1 MMRLP
6 RFSYRRPQTAAE
18 AVAILAASGPDA
30 LVVAGGTDVY
40 PNMKQR
46 LLRPKVV
53 VALRGI
59 PGLGQIE
66 YDDRQGLRLGSMVTL
81 REIAEHQDIRR
92 LYPALA
98 SAAESVSTP
107 QLRTMG
113 TIGGNVCLD
122 TRCNYYNQDLDWR
135 EALGFCLKSGGD
147 ICRVARSS
155 PTCRAINC
163 SDTAPVL
170 QAFGASIVVT
180 GPHGERRVR
189 LEDFY
194 VDDGIQRWNKAA
206 DEIVTGIAVP
216 PPAPGTRSVYLKLRS
231 RSSVDFPLLGV
242 ALVAELDGRG
252 VCRGAK
258 MVLGAVA
265 PRPLEITALA
275 EALVGSRLDKAAIER
290 AARAVFLAG
299 KPLDNTI
306 ATISYRKRM
315 LAVYARRAIAQI
327 AAAA

>member
-18 AVAILAASGPDA
+18 AVAILADSGPDA
-30 LVVAGGTDVY
+30 LIVAGGTDVY

-53 VALRGI
+53 IGLRGI
-59 PGLGQIE
+59 PGLDRIE
-66 YDDRQGLRLGSMVTL
+66 CDERQGLRLGSMVTL
-81 REIAEHQDIRR
+81 RRIAEHQEIRR

-107 QLRTMG
+107 QLRSMG

-147 ICRVARSS
+147 VCRVARSS
-155 PTCRAINC
+155 ATCRAINS

-170 QAFGASIVVT
+170 QAFGASLVIA
-180 GPHGERRVR
+180 GPQGERRVR

-194 VDDGIQRWNKAA
+194 VDDGIVRWNKGAN
-206 DEIVTGIAVP
+206 EIVTGIEVP

-231 RSSVDFPLLGV
+231 RASVDFPLLGV
-242 ALVAELDGRG
+242 ALVAQLDDQG
-252 VCRGAK
+252 VCRSAK

-265 PRPLEITALA
+265 PRPLNVNAVPQ
-275 EALVGSRLDKAAIER
+275 ALVGSRLDKAAIAR
-290 AARAVFLAG
+290 AAQAVFLAA
-299 KPLDNTI
+299 KPLDNTV

-315 LAVYARRAIAQI
+315 LPVYARRAIAQI
-327 AAAA
+327 AAA